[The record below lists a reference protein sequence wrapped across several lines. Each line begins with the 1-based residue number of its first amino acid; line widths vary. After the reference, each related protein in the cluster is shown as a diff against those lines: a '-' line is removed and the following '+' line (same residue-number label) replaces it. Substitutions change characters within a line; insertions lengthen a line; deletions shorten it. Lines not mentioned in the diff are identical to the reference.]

1 MRYTATAMWR
11 LDILRIDSSVFFIIT
26 LALFTIAALVGL
38 WLRSWRKTQGEP
50 EERSV
55 TTLLG
60 AALGLFG
67 IMLGFTFYIANSR
80 LEERRQL
87 EVAEASDLQAL
98 WLRTSFLSE
107 SARETERFL
116 IRQYLPVR
124 IQFFQAGP
132 GGPGYEQAL
141 RQGAVL
147 QARMW
152 QVADDEV
159 AGRHDSPAMQFLTT
173 LSESIQASEKRTA
186 AFENRIPA
194 LSWVIMLLLGMTACV
209 LLAVD
214 LKSRSYILRGMLQ
227 VALAASLALTYDIDN
242 PRRGFVQ
249 VSQESMLRVQNMIN
263 ATP

>member
-1 MRYTATAMWR
+1 MWH
-11 LDILRIDSSVFFIIT
+11 IDSPVFFVIT

-38 WLRSWRKTQGEP
+38 WLRSWRKTHGEP
-50 EERSV
+50 EELSV

-107 SARETERFL
+107 SARNTERFL
-116 IRQYLPVR
+116 IRQYLPLR

-132 GGPGYEQAL
+132 GGPGYEETL
-141 RQGAVL
+141 RQSAVL

-152 QVADDEV
+152 QVADEEAEA
-159 AGRHDSPAMQFLTT
+159 AGHHDTATMQFLTT
-173 LSESIQASEKRTA
+173 LSESIQAAEKRTA

-194 LSWVIMLLLGMTACV
+194 LSWVILLLLGMMACV

-227 VALAASLALTYDIDN
+227 VALAASLALTYAIDN
-242 PRRGFVQ
+242 PRRGFVP
-249 VSQESMLRVQNMIN
+249 VSQESMMRVQTMIN
-263 ATP
+263 ATPW

>member
-1 MRYTATAMWR
+1 MWH
-11 LDILRIDSSVFFIIT
+11 IDSPVFFVIT

-38 WLRSWRKTQGEP
+38 WLRSWRKTHGEP
-50 EERSV
+50 EELSV

-107 SARETERFL
+107 PARSTERFL
-116 IRQYLPVR
+116 IRQYLPLR
-124 IQFFQAGP
+124 IQFFQTGPSGP
-132 GGPGYEQAL
+132 GGPGYKEAL
-141 RQGAVL
+141 RQGAAL

-152 QVADDEV
+152 QVADDEA
-159 AGRHDSPAMQFLTT
+159 AGQRDSPAMQFLTT
-173 LSESIQASEKRTA
+173 LSETIQATEKRTA
-186 AFENRIPA
+186 AFENRIPV
-194 LSWVIMLLLGMTACV
+194 LSWVIMLLLGMMACV
-209 LLAVD
+209 LLAAD

-242 PRRGFVQ
+242 PRQGFVQ
-249 VSQESMLRVQNMIN
+249 VGQQSMMRVQNMIN
-263 ATP
+263 AAP

>member
-1 MRYTATAMWR
+1 MWHI
-11 LDILRIDSSVFFIIT
+11 DYSVRIDSLVFFIIT

-38 WLRSWRKTQGEP
+38 WLRSWRRAHSEP
-50 EERSV
+50 EELSI

-87 EVAEASDLQAL
+87 EAAEASDLQAL

-107 SARETERFL
+107 PARSTERFL
-116 IRQYLPVR
+116 IRQYLPLR

-132 GGPGYEQAL
+132 GGPGYEEAL
-141 RQGAVL
+141 RQAAAL

-152 QVADDEV
+152 QVADDEA
-159 AGRHDSPAMQFLTT
+159 AGHRDSPAMQFLTT
-173 LSESIQASEKRTA
+173 LSESIQTAGKRTA
-186 AFENRIPA
+186 AFENRIPV
-194 LSWVIMLLLGMTACV
+194 LSWVIMLLLGMMACV
-209 LLAVD
+209 LLAAD

-242 PRRGFVQ
+242 PHRGFVQ
-249 VSQESMLRVQNMIN
+249 VNQESMMRVQNMIN
-263 ATP
+263 ASSMD

>member
-1 MRYTATAMWR
+1 MWH
-11 LDILRIDSSVFFIIT
+11 IDSPVFFVIT

-38 WLRSWRKTQGEP
+38 WLRSWRRTHGEP
-50 EERSV
+50 EELSV

-87 EVAEASDLQAL
+87 EVAEASDLQTL

-107 SARETERFL
+107 SARNTERFL
-116 IRQYLPVR
+116 IRQYIPLR
-124 IQFFQAGP
+124 IEYFQSGP
-132 GGPGYEQAL
+132 GGPGYREAL
-141 RQGAVL
+141 RQSAAL
-147 QARMW
+147 QVRMW
-152 QVADDEV
+152 QVADDE
-159 AGRHDSPAMQFLTT
+159 AADHRDSAAMQFLTT
-173 LSESIQASEKRTA
+173 LSESIQAAEKRTA
-186 AFENRIPA
+186 AFENRIPV
-194 LSWVIMLLLGMTACV
+194 LSWVIMLLLGMMACV
-209 LLAVD
+209 LLAAD

-249 VSQESMLRVQNMIN
+249 VSQESMMRVQNMIN
-263 ATP
+263 ATPWN